1 MKGGE
6 GKGDE
11 RGECGSVCVWGGQIR
26 VGLWSNKA
34 S

>member
-11 RGECGSVCVWGGQIR
+11 RGECGSVCVLGGADQSGS
-26 VGLWSNKA
+26 VEQ
-34 S
+34 

>member
-11 RGECGSVCVWGGQIR
+11 RGECGSVCVWGGGADQSGS
-26 VGLWSNKA
+26 VEQ
-34 S
+34 